1 MTATST
7 GQGDGKHKG
16 QMHPSPSPFAGRGV
30 LVALSAGNWMPPW
43 PPHPW
48 LVSRHGQAGI
58 DHGGDEFVLEPGNF
72 FAGSTNLFCY
82 NPFFLLPSPF
92 DFDEHFLLE
101 PLLIFAGTTSF
112 FYGTIFLGLQQF
124 ERMIAPSLP

>member
-16 QMHPSPSPFAGRGV
+16 QMHPSPWPFAGRGV

-48 LVSRHGQAGI
+48 LVSPHGQAGI
-58 DHGGDEFVLEPGNF
+58 DHGGDEFVLEPGYWSF
-72 FAGSTNLFCY
+72 SVLLFLLILFCY
-82 NPFFLLPSPF
+82 NPHG
-92 DFDEHFLLE
+92 E
-101 PLLIFAGTTSF
+101 SF
-112 FYGTIFLGLQQF
+112 NHEKKSFNQRG
-124 ERMIAPSLP
+124 